1 MLRTL
6 SLKELNPHIICVLCG
21 GYLVDATTIIEC
33 LHSFCRGC
41 IVRYLDTSYRC
52 PVCDAEIHKTR
63 PLLNIRA
70 DNVLQDIV
78 YKVVPGMYFEEKK
91 RRKGCEEQLKK
102 SRNPEKLSQE
112 VCDTKTIDKEKE
124 QTTDEPDIEDP
135 ICLTLEFYKRRKNTS
150 EQQIF
155 PTRYLRCTSSVTVS
169 VIKKFLT
176 IKFGIPPTHKSEL
189 IRSDEI
195 LDDNLT
201 MKELTRIYGI
211 FSKAHLDLQY
221 LFMSVKDDDYEAE
234 QEAKRQKL
242 AHAERQRE
250 LYLLY
255 QKQQQ
260 RRRELEREEQ
270 GREQR
275 ELDTS
280 GSPAHELVHK
290 LSSKKRKRVSGGH
303 QKPSK
308 HKPGNTGLTTQP
320 GCTRIPTQAG
330 DTGIPTQVGDTEI
343 PTEAGDT
350 RIPTQVG
357 DTGIPTQAGY
367 TGIPTQAGDTVIP
380 TQAGD
385 TRIPT
390 QAGDTGENWAKNQ
403 LECTGARQ
411 RVEETGARQ
420 KGDTEDVGLAIYV
433 NKQNIQKQELNDG
446 PKDDDIKI
454 TTDGLGTWP
463 LGCDSESSSTKEN
476 NALIDNIPVNP
487 TTNGNHGNK
496 RSQEMNEKRAAQE
509 KVEVY

>member
-33 LHSFCRGC
+33 LHSFCRCC
-41 IVRYLDTSYRC
+41 IVRYLETSYRC

-91 RRKGCEEQLKK
+91 RRKECEEQLKK
-102 SRNPEKLSQE
+102 SRNPEKPAQE
-112 VCDTKTIDKEKE
+112 VCDTKNTDKEKE
-124 QTTDEPDIEDP
+124 QTTVEPDIEDP

-211 FSKAHLDLQY
+211 FSKSHLDLQY

-270 GREQR
+270 GSEQR

-280 GSPAHELVHK
+280 GSPAHV
-290 LSSKKRKRVSGGH
+290 
-303 QKPSK
+303 
-308 HKPGNTGLTTQP
+308 
-320 GCTRIPTQAG
+320 
-330 DTGIPTQVGDTEI
+330 
-343 PTEAGDT
+343 
-350 RIPTQVG
+350 
-357 DTGIPTQAGY
+357 
-367 TGIPTQAGDTVIP
+367 
-380 TQAGD
+380 
-385 TRIPT
+385 
-390 QAGDTGENWAKNQ
+390 
-403 LECTGARQ
+403 
-411 RVEETGARQ
+411 
-420 KGDTEDVGLAIYV
+420 
-433 NKQNIQKQELNDG
+433 
-446 PKDDDIKI
+446 
-454 TTDGLGTWP
+454 
-463 LGCDSESSSTKEN
+463 
-476 NALIDNIPVNP
+476 
-487 TTNGNHGNK
+487 
-496 RSQEMNEKRAAQE
+496 RS
-509 KVEVY
+509 VD

>member
-1 MLRTL
+1 MGKDLYPTSGTSRGGVVQWKKIFTQ
-6 SLKELNPHIICVLCG
+6 HQVLAG
-21 GYLVDATTIIEC
+21 EVWYNG
-33 LHSFCRGC
+33 
-41 IVRYLDTSYRC
+41 
-52 PVCDAEIHKTR
+52 KR

-91 RRKGCEEQLKK
+91 RRKECEEQLKK
-102 SRNPEKLSQE
+102 SRNPEKPAQE
-112 VCDTKTIDKEKE
+112 VCDTKNTDKEKE
-124 QTTDEPDIEDP
+124 QTTVEPDIEDP

-211 FSKAHLDLQY
+211 FSKSHLDLQY

-270 GREQR
+270 GSEQR

-290 LSSKKRKRVSGGH
+290 LSSKKRKRVSGDH

-320 GCTRIPTQAG
+320 ECTR
-330 DTGIPTQVGDTEI
+330 V
-343 PTEAGDT
+343 
-350 RIPTQVG
+350 
-357 DTGIPTQAGY
+357 
-367 TGIPTQAGDTVIP
+367 P

-385 TRIPT
+385 TR
-390 QAGDTGENWAKNQ
+390 ENWAKNQ
-403 LECTGARQ
+403 LEGTGEIQRLEEETGARQ
-411 RVEETGARQ
+411 RVGETGARQ
-420 KGDTEDVGLAIYV
+420 TGDTEDVGL
-433 NKQNIQKQELNDG
+433 ELTDG
-446 PKDDDIKI
+446 QKDDDSTHALEI
-454 TTDGLGTWP
+454 WP
-463 LGCDSESSSTKEN
+463 LGCNSESSSTKEN
-476 NALIDNIPVNP
+476 NALIDNIPVSP
-487 TTNGNHGNK
+487 TTNGNSE
-496 RSQEMNEKRAAQE
+496 RSQEMNEKRSAQE